1 MIVNVRPTATGS
13 KFEVLLDGE
22 MNVYLSEQIA
32 EAGWVCLI
40 RSAGQASLR
49 YNEEILDVVTNPS
62 SGSSIKTGGEL
73 VSGQGFKGTIEDTFM
88 VSFAVE
94 YESLEESERCFAE
107 GQLFAALRM
116 EDVVTSLG
124 DVNFNERKSTALEA
138 SPLHFSNNVR
148 VSSSNSLFHPCW

>member
-1 MIVNVRPTATGS
+1 
-13 KFEVLLDGE
+13 
-22 MNVYLSEQIA
+22 MNVYLSGQIA
-32 EAGWVCLI
+32 EAGWICLI

-73 VSGQGFKGTIEDTFM
+73 VSGQGFKGTLEDTFM
-88 VSFAVE
+88 VSFAVD
-94 YESLEESERCFAE
+94 YESLEESERCFEE

-124 DVNFNERKSTALEA
+124 DVNFNERKSTALYA
-138 SPLHFSNNVR
+138 SPQQISNNIR
-148 VSSSNSLFHPCW
+148 VSSQSSQNFFWISRREIKSFSL